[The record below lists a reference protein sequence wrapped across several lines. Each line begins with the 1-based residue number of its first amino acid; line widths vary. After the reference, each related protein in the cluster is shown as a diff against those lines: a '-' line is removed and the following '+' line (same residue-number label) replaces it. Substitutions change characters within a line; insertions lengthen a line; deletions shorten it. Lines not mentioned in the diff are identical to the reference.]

1 MAFAVF
7 AAHTKNFSPKHKQGT
22 TPQVFDEINIGLQQ
36 SFWNRKMAT
45 RSTIRRGANARMQN
59 PRYHGAEAR
68 EIQRPRLSSRGTE
81 GARTQRRAMG
91 TSRLVR
97 ARVARRKHGDHGE
110 GAETA
115 RRAES
120 ELELAATG
128 SSNRR
133 AKN

>member
-1 MAFAVF
+1 
-7 AAHTKNFSPKHKQGT
+7 
-22 TPQVFDEINIGLQQ
+22 
-36 SFWNRKMAT
+36 MAT
-45 RSTIRRGANARMQN
+45 RSTIGRGANAGMQR
-59 PRYHGAEAR
+59 PRYHGAEAQG
-68 EIQRPRLSSRGTE
+68 IQRPRLTSRGAE
-81 GARTQRRAMG
+81 GARMQGRAMG

-97 ARVARRKHGDHGE
+97 ARVACRKHGDHGE

-133 AKN
+133 AKS